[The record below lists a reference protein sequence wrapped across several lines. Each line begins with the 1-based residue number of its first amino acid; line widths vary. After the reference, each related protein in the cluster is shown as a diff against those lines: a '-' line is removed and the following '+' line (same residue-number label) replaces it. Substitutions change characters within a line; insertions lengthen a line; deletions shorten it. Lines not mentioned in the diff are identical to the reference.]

1 MSQKPS
7 SLTWSTRDTV
17 VVAISAVVFGVLYLT
32 WVQLWLFVQG
42 IIGPLAMDI
51 VFGFWFAGSTFT
63 AYIVR
68 KPWVALTTAMIAV
81 VTQILLGNAAGAI
94 LLLTGLIQ
102 GLGSEV
108 PLAAT
113 RWRRYSLPILL
124 ASGASAALFS
134 FVYNWIRFDY
144 GSLALGLVAAMFL
157 IRVASG
163 MLLGGLLPKFVA
175 DRLRST
181 GIFDGL
187 AIEMQNEEPSA
198 V

>member
-7 SLTWSTRDTV
+7 SLAWSTRDTV

-32 WVQLWLFVQG
+32 WVQLWLFAQG
-42 IIGPLAMDI
+42 LIGPLAMDI

-63 AYIVR
+63 AYVVR

-102 GLGSEV
+102 GLGSEA

-113 RWRRYSLPILL
+113 RWRRYSLPILM

-134 FVYNWIRFDY
+134 FAYNWIRFDY
-144 GSLALGLVAAMFL
+144 GSLALGLVAAMFV
-157 IRVASG
+157 IRVVSG
-163 MLLGGLLPKFVA
+163 MLLGGLLPRFVA

-181 GIFDGL
+181 GVFDGL
-187 AIEMQNEEPSA
+187 AIEAQSEEPSA